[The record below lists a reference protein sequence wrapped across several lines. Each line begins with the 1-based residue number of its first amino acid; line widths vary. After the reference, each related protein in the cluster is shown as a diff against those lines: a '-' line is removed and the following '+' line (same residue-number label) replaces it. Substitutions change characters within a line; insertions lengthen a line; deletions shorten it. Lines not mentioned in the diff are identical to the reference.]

1 MEAQQMLRGGINMV
15 NQQFRQTPNT
25 SNSVSY
31 ELPYEIVHFKTGEV
45 IYKEGEAPRGLFY
58 VQSGCVKVVVNR
70 SQVRG
75 RTTSSEFVTKLVSPG
90 EFFGYK
96 NLIRNDA
103 ISTHAV
109 ATAPTTVWIYP
120 KEFIVS
126 ALNNSNPLVKM
137 LLKQAVS
144 DIEGFEETNEFH
156 YLASVQER
164 IAHQLVLLGDK
175 FGTKKGDG
183 ISLNLKLTRNE
194 FAQLAS
200 TINESLSRHL
210 TDFKNEGLIDLNG
223 KEIIITNREG
233 LVAKAGEM
241 KH

>member
-1 MEAQQMLRGGINMV
+1 MEAQTMLRGGINMV
-15 NQQFRQTPNT
+15 NEQFRQTPST
-25 SNSVSY
+25 SVSY
-31 ELPYEIVHFKTGEV
+31 ELPYEIVHFKAGEV
-45 IYKEGEAPRGLFY
+45 VFKEGEVARGLYY
-58 VQSGCVKVVVNR
+58 VQSGCVKVIVNR

-96 NLIRNDA
+96 NLIRNVA

-120 KEFIVS
+120 KEFIAS

-137 LLKQAVS
+137 LLKQAVA

-164 IAHQLVLLGDK
+164 IAHQLVLLSDK
-175 FGTKKGDG
+175 FGTKKGEG
-183 ISLNLKLTRNE
+183 TCLNLKLTRNE

-223 KEIIITNREG
+223 KEIIIVNRDG
-233 LVAKAGEM
+233 LVAKSGEM